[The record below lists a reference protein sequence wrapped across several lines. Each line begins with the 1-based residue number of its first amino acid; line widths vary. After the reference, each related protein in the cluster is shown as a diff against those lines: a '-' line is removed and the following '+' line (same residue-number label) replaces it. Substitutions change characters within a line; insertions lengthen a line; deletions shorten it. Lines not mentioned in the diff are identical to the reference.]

1 MNCLSKEFKKINDEL
16 ILEKIKEGQTQ
27 NRAVLKVLQ
36 ALPGV
41 LGYEVR
47 TVAGLSN
54 LTAGTPSS
62 DKQVPVECAYGA
74 MLAVFGLDMILV
86 NIFHQKTVRVL
97 EACDAVLSEKVFTW
111 ET

>member
-1 MNCLSKEFKKINDEL
+1 M
-16 ILEKIKEGQTQ
+16 
-27 NRAVLKVLQ
+27 KVIQ

-54 LTAGTPSS
+54 LTAGTPFS
-62 DKQVPVECAYGA
+62 DKQVPVECAYEA

-86 NIFHQKTVRVL
+86 NIFHQKTVWVL
-97 EACDAVLSEKVFTW
+97 EACDALLSHKVFTW
-111 ET
+111 EI